1 MTQRVF
7 PSQDISLINAKA
19 KSGDKLRQLMK
30 EVDSSEL
37 KVGDILQ
44 LKQGDICPCDL
55 LILNTSDLL
64 NNKYVCTVNSWFA
77 TGVFGNETKYSLSVT
92 RPFGKLFSK
101 EEQILLALNRLSGT
115 IEYWPFGTNEEFKG
129 TFKLKSDPKVE
140 DISQLNLIRKGSLLY
155 TRQVTGIVL
164 FCGNGSLNYR
174 NCFSYMRKKTT
185 TITRRIHWY
194 SISAIVLNLIFSL
207 ISTMLLMIKSSDIE
221 IVDKLDP
228 HVKDGLKLF
237 SFIVL
242 YSPVMPLFVVAV
254 LNLLNAFQA
263 ILLERKYR
271 HYLFSTNQFNI
282 LVRSSTKLDEKN
294 SQSHPAELVE
304 LNEKALIVNNPS
316 VLTNMGCV
324 DEVFFDK
331 TGTLTYNNL
340 DVQSFATRKK
350 VYKSNVENFRIEGM
364 ANQKKDFLKDEND
377 NDSDRSFEGFDED
390 LFRDC
395 EQVSTEDIKEEVEVY
410 DFGLRRPLA
419 NPFAQNAKALIQ
431 AASFN
436 EHDTLENDQNKSMFN
451 EKFIQI
457 NHKKNRGPAFT
468 LRPNSQEDSDKIFD
482 EIEFLTD
489 TKTDKELKTILQLF
503 TVCHNSKIKNEE

>member
-1 MTQRVF
+1 
-7 PSQDISLINAKA
+7 
-19 KSGDKLRQLMK
+19 MK

-64 NNKYVCTVNSWFA
+64 NNKYVCTVNSWSA
-77 TGVFGNETKYSLSVT
+77 TGIFGNETKYSLSVT
-92 RPFGKLFSK
+92 RPFGKLFSR

-115 IEYWPFGTNEEFKG
+115 IEYWPFGTDEEFKG

-140 DISQLNLIRKGSLLY
+140 DISQQNLIRKGSLLY
-155 TRQVTGIVL
+155 TNQVIGIIL
-164 FCGNGSLNYR
+164 FCGNGSLHSR
-174 NCFSYMRKKTT
+174 NPFSYMRKKTT

-207 ISTMLLMIKSSDIE
+207 ISTMLLMIKSSDIV

-242 YSPVMPLFVVAV
+242 YSPVLPLFVVAV

-263 ILLERKYR
+263 FLLERKYR
-271 HYLFSTNQFNI
+271 QYWFASNQLNI
-282 LVRSSTKLDEKN
+282 LVRSSTSLDEKN
-294 SQSHPAELVE
+294 NQTPSSEPLGLHRRALV
-304 LNEKALIVNNPS
+304 VNNPS

-350 VYKSNVENFRIEGM
+350 VYKSSIENFRIEGM
-364 ANQKKDFLKDEND
+364 TSQNKDFLKDEND

-390 LFRDC
+390 LFKDC
-395 EQVSTEDIKEEVEVY
+395 EQLSTEEVKEEVEVY
-410 DFGLRRPLA
+410 DFGLRRPLP
-419 NPFAQNAKALIQ
+419 NPFLQNANVLVQ
-431 AASFN
+431 AGSFN
-436 EHDTLENDQNKSMFN
+436 ELDTVENDANKSMFN
-451 EKFIQI
+451 EKFLQI
-457 NHKKNRGPAFT
+457 SSRKARGSAFT
-468 LRPNSQEDSDKIFD
+468 LRPNPQDESDKIFD

-489 TKTDKELKTILQLF
+489 TKTDKELKNILQLF